1 MNSKAI
7 EYFVCPACG
16 VGLRLNAAP
25 AGAAPVGEIEEGSLD
40 CTQCG
45 ANYPIVRSVPRFV
58 TSEDCAASF
67 GFQWNQ
73 FPTLQV
79 DRVMGNDL
87 SRHRFYATT
96 GWPTRLKGQRVLE
109 AGCGAGRFTQIVLE
123 TGADVFSFDLSNAV
137 EAARVNNDGAPNFHL
152 FQADIYRVP
161 LKKRTF
167 DKVFC
172 MGVLQHCPDVKGA
185 FLSLVPY
192 LREGGEIVID
202 VYEKRGRVPKLKYW
216 VRPLARR
223 MKPETLHRM
232 LCAAIPFLFNL
243 KKTVNRI
250 PGIGP
255 ALAGLIP
262 IGPLSHAPRLNYT
275 EAELKQVKVLSAFDM
290 LSPRY
295 DQPQRIEVVR
305 SWFEEAGLTQIGVR
319 YGSNGINAKG
329 RKPAAA
335 ARRAAG

>member
-1 MNSKAI
+1 LVEA
-7 EYFVCPACG
+7 ET
-16 VGLRLNAAP
+16 
-25 AGAAPVGEIEEGSLD
+25 AGGEIQAGRLE
-40 CTQCG
+40 CTTFRQTF
-45 ANYPIVRSVPRFV
+45 PILRGIPRFV
-58 TSEDCAASF
+58 SSESYAASF
-67 GFQWNQ
+67 GFEWNR
-73 FPTLQV
+73 FPTLQL
-79 DRVMGNDL
+79 DKVMHNDL
-87 SRHRFYATT
+87 SRRRFYATT
-96 GWPTRLKGQRVLE
+96 GWPTQLKGQRVLE

-123 TGADVFSFDLSNAV
+123 TGADVFSFDLRNAV

-161 LKKRTF
+161 LKEGTF

-185 FLSLVPY
+185 FLSLAPY
-192 LREGGEIVID
+192 LRDGGEIVID
-202 VYEKRGRVPKLKYW
+202 VYENRGRVPKLKYW
-216 VRPLARR
+216 VRPLVRR
-223 MKPETLHRM
+223 MKPETLNRM
-232 LCAAIPFLFNL
+232 LRAAIPFLFDL

-250 PGIGP
+250 PGIGH
-255 ALAGLIP
+255 ALVGLIP

-275 EAELKQVKVLSAFDM
+275 EAELRQVKVLSAFDM

-295 DQPQRIEVVR
+295 DQPQRIEDVR
-305 SWFEEAGLTQIGVR
+305 SWFEEAGLTEIEVR